1 MAQKDIES
9 LLELRDV
16 AIQGYDADR
25 RVFYWNEASTNLYGY
40 TKEEAIGSQL
50 EDLIIPDQARDAV
63 ISEIKSW
70 VSGEQ
75 APTGGSLDL
84 KRKDGVLIRVRS
96 NHLALHDDEGHF
108 RLFCIDLP
116 MEQQVALE
124 SSLNAL
130 WPVGEAPDFWASALI
145 QTNDGSGVAA
155 DVRTPLNAVMAFCD
169 TLSNRAGGAV
179 ETMPE
184 RMAEDVNPELARAVR
199 RNLGLLGAV
208 PLNLDPRSTVVPVQ
222 DVLIE
227 VAGMVLAARSHHED
241 LVRVQSVPSD
251 LTAFVDPFLLKHA
264 LAALVHFGVHNS
276 QGRGS
281 VVLSARTRQTVNNTV
296 LFSVKDDGPPIPD
309 ALRIRLLS
317 GQAAFHNPYQ
327 AKDLSG
333 LFYLTIVQRM
343 ALATGASL
351 AFEAADGGTNVT
363 ALGVQKSPL

>member
-1 MAQKDIES
+1 MTQKD
-9 LLELRDV
+9 LDTLFELRDI

-25 RVFYWNEASTNLYGY
+25 RVFYWNEASANLYGY

-63 ISEIKSW
+63 ISEINAW
-70 VSGEQ
+70 VSGEL
-75 APTGGSLDL
+75 APTGGALDL
-84 KRKDGVLIRVRS
+84 KRKDGTLIRVRS
-96 NHLALHDDEGHF
+96 NHLALRDDEGRF

-124 SSLNAL
+124 ASLNAL
-130 WPVGEAPDFWASALI
+130 WPVGEAPDIWASALT
-145 QTNDGSGVAA
+145 QTGAGTDAGP

-169 TLSNRAGGAV
+169 TLSNQAGGAI
-179 ETMPE
+179 ETFSE
-184 RMAEDVNPELARAVR
+184 RMADGFNGELARAVR
-199 RNLGLLGAV
+199 QNLALLGAA

-281 VVLSARTRQTVNNTV
+281 VVLSARTRQTVNNTI
-296 LFSVKDDGPPIPD
+296 LFSVKDEGPPIPD
-309 ALRIRLLS
+309 ALRIRLLA
-317 GQAAFHNPYQ
+317 GQAAFHNPYH
-327 AKDLSG
+327 AKDFSG

-351 AFEAADGGTNVT
+351 AFEEADGGTNVT